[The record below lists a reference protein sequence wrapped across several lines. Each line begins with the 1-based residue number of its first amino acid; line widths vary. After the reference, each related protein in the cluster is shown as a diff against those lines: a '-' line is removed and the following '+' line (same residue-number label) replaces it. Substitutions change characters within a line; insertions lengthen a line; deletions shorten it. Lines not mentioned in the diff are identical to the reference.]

1 MRASARHRTFNNL
14 CPPKQAAEKRFTAV
28 ILSEAK
34 NLALRIFMNIRD
46 SSFAVLRTA
55 CGSSE

>member
-1 MRASARHRTFNNL
+1 MLDCCHSESF
-14 CPPKQAAEKRFTAV
+14 AV

-34 NLALRIFMNIRD
+34 NLALPAQDKLREESRLRIFMNIRD

-55 CGSSE
+55 